1 MAGLRFGPL
10 ALSIRPMIAR
20 RHLAW
25 FAAAA
30 LFSAAVLPFLVYYT
44 GTVTLGP
51 YQGGAGRFYADFYA
65 DLARLRPGS
74 WLLLLGPV
82 ALVIAWRALVAY
94 AWPVTGK

>member
-1 MAGLRFGPL
+1 MAGLRFRPL

-20 RHLAW
+20 RHLVW
-25 FAAAA
+25 IAAAA

-51 YQGGAGRFYADFYA
+51 YGGGAGRFYADFYA

-82 ALVIAWRALVAY
+82 VLVIAWRTLVAY
-94 AWPVTGK
+94 AWPETGK

>member
-1 MAGLRFGPL
+1 MA
-10 ALSIRPMIAR
+10 IN
-20 RHLAW
+20 RHAAW
-25 FAAAA
+25 IAAAA

-51 YQGGAGRFYADFYA
+51 YHGGAGRFYADFYA

-82 ALVIAWRALVAY
+82 VLVIAWRTLVAY
-94 AWPVTGK
+94 AWGRSGK